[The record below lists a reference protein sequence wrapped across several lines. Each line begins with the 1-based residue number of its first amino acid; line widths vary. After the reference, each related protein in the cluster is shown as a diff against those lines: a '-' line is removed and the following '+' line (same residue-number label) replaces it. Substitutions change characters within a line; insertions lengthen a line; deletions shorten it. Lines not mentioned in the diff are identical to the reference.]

1 MVQIKVKRLNDRA
14 IIPRK
19 IYATDN
25 CFNLFAYKYYLKDGG
40 FSIVYPT
47 YTGIAIEIPAGYY
60 GKILTQPF
68 MAELGITIVG
78 GVINSEDR
86 GEVVILLNIPV
97 SDDGNSQCLDSHK
110 SLGRIIQ
117 KLIDNNSP
125 VAQLAILPV
134 PQCEI
139 VEVKELSKSK
149 LEEYGFL
156 I

>member
-1 MVQIKVKRLNDRA
+1 MVQIKVKRLDERA

-19 IYATDN
+19 IYATDD
-25 CFNLFAYKYYLKDGG
+25 CFNLFAYRYCVKDGG

-47 YTGIAIEIPAGYY
+47 YTGIALEIPVGYY

-68 MAELGITIVG
+68 MSELGITIVG
-78 GVINSEDR
+78 GVISSEDR

-110 SLGRIIQ
+110 GLGRIIQ
-117 KLIDNNSP
+117 ELIENDKP

-139 VEVKELSKSK
+139 VEVKKLSQSK
-149 LEEYGFL
+149 LEEYGF
-156 I
+156 